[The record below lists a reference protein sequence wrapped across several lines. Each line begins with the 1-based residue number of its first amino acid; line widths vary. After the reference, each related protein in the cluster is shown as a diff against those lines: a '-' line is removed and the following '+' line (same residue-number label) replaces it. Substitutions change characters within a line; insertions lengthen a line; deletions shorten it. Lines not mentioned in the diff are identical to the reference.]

1 MSLDR
6 RRHVRC
12 LCFPLEKTT
21 FELNF
26 SAIETACF
34 GDTCVNFTHF
44 MVRAR
49 LDTSPRKEDT
59 WRIMNLFR
67 ELFQVVDV
75 IVTKSARFVSGML
88 RIRSLVLMHAP
99 I

>member
-1 MSLDR
+1 MF
-6 RRHVRC
+6 V
-12 LCFPLEKTT
+12 FTLEKTT

-26 SAIETACF
+26 SAMETVCF
-34 GDTCVNFTHF
+34 SAMHVYITHCV
-44 MVRAR
+44 VRAR
-49 LDTSPRKEDT
+49 LDAIPRIEDT
-59 WRIMNLFR
+59 SRSANLFR